1 MELLEWL
8 RRSVDCEYISDMKYG
23 SNNRIARLII
33 KKADFSK
40 YSMDEL
46 SDAANYLY
54 GKDVSFS
61 SADEAKAFFENA
73 DKSFWDKLFHK

>member
-1 MELLEWL
+1 MAETVGGL
-8 RRSVDCEYISDMKYG
+8 RIHKRYEIG

-54 GKDVSFS
+54 GKDVSQI
-61 SADEAKAFFENA
+61 NNR
-73 DKSFWDKLFHK
+73 